1 MPRNAD
7 NRHKRTRQIQQEQV
21 QQEQIQQPTPSLVQ
35 KAANFAKASAKHVSN
50 GMKSVTAQTKSNR
63 LAICNSCPHKVG
75 TEDNPTCAKCGC
87 FLKIKTGWASEA
99 CPIGKWTTG
108 ESSTLQKSGGCG
120 CGKKKT

>member
-7 NRHKRTRQIQQEQV
+7 NRHKRTRQIQQEQS
-21 QQEQIQQPTPSLVQ
+21 TPSLAQ

-87 FLKIKTGWASEA
+87 FLKIKTGWASEV

-108 ESSTLQKSGGCG
+108 ESSTSQKSGGCG

>member
-1 MPRNAD
+1 MVRDPSSRFN
-7 NRHKRTRQIQQEQV
+7 KYKQQ
-21 QQEQIQQPTPSLVQ
+21 QQPAQSPPNLAQ
-35 KAANFAKASAKHVSN
+35 KAANLAKASAKHVSN

-63 LAICNSCPHKVG
+63 LAICNSCPHKIG

-87 FLKIKTGWASEA
+87 FLKIKTGWASES

-108 ESSTLQKSGGCG
+108 ESSTSKKSGGCG

>member
-7 NRHKRTRQIQQEQV
+7 NRHKRTRQMQQEQL
-21 QQEQIQQPTPSLVQ
+21 QQSAPSLAQ
-35 KAANFAKASAKHVSN
+35 KAANFAKASAKHVRN

-63 LAICNSCPHKVG
+63 LAVCNNCPFKVG
-75 TEDNPTCAKCGC
+75 AEDNPTCNKCGC
-87 FLKIKTGWASEA
+87 FLNIKTGWASES

-108 ESSTLQKSGGCG
+108 ESSASQKSGGCG

>member
-7 NRHKRTRQIQQEQV
+7 NRHKQTRQIQQEQL
-21 QQEQIQQPTPSLVQ
+21 QQSAPSLAQ

-63 LAICNSCPHKVG
+63 LAICNSCPFKAG
-75 TEDNPTCAKCGC
+75 AEDNPTCNKCGC
-87 FLKIKTGWASEA
+87 FLNIKTGWASES
-99 CPIGKWTTG
+99 CPIGKWATG
-108 ESSTLQKSGGCG
+108 ESSTSKKSGGCG